1 MSDSESSE
9 VDQFEQF
16 RQHCQQEDI
25 SSIPPEMRA
34 YDTQEEAES
43 AMKVSH
49 IRGKSLTGRDHIQGQ
64 LHTG

>member
-1 MSDSESSE
+1 MSDSEGSE

-16 RQHCQQEDI
+16 RQHCQQENI

-43 AMKVSH
+43 AMQVSH
-49 IRGKSLTGRDHIQGQ
+49 IQGESHTGRDHIQGEI
-64 LHTG
+64 TSF

>member
-1 MSDSESSE
+1 MSDSEGSE

-34 YDTQEEAES
+34 YNTQEEAES

-49 IRGKSLTGRDHIQGQ
+49 IRLSHIRGKITSF
-64 LHTG
+64 